1 MSTPATVRLIA
12 GREIRERL
20 EGRFLRVM
28 TVITALLVVA
38 GVTIPALVHSDKAT
52 KLGLV
57 GPATHAL
64 APPLQ
69 RTAQAAR
76 LRIAL
81 VSVADDARAR
91 ALLRSGGLDAALSL
105 SGAGARLEAKQSVP
119 GDVTEVVSATL
130 DALHIRSALLGAG
143 VGPAAVTRALTPVK
157 VTAASIQPARSHEGA
172 RNLAAFAVGLLMYLS
187 LVIYGAAV
195 AQGVAQEK
203 TSRTAEILLSAVR
216 PSELLAGK
224 VAGIGVVGLGQ
235 LAVAAGAGLIAN
247 AAVHSTRIPGV
258 VWVLIP
264 AFLVYFLAG
273 FALYAFLFA
282 AAGALVARQEEV
294 QFVTMPFSIVLVGG
308 YLLVYAVIGSPD
320 ATWIHVLAFV
330 PLLTPQLAPALIA
343 VGHIPVWEV
352 VAQAV
357 VLLGTI
363 YLTARVASRIYA
375 AALVR
380 GGARISWSAALR
392 LHPARSQT
400 IS

>member
-1 MSTPATVRLIA
+1 MKGTATVRLIA

-38 GVTIPALVHSDKAT
+38 GIIIPALVHSNKES

-57 GPATHAL
+57 GPAVHSL
-64 APPLQ
+64 AAPLQ
-69 RTAQAAR
+69 RAAHAAR
-76 LRIAL
+76 LNVAVL
-81 VSVADDARAR
+81 SVADDARAR

-105 SGAGARLEAKQSVP
+105 SGARARLEAKQSVP
-119 GDVTEVVSATL
+119 GDITALVSTTL
-130 DALHIRSALLGAG
+130 NAQHVRSALARAG
-143 VGPAAVTRALTPVK
+143 VPAAAVTSALTPVK
-157 VTAASIQPARSHEGA
+157 LSAVAIQPPRSHEAA

-203 TSRTAEILLSAVR
+203 TTRTAEVLLSAVR
-216 PSELLAGK
+216 PGELLAGK
-224 VAGIGVVGLGQ
+224 VAGIGVVGMGQ

-247 AAVHSTRIPGV
+247 AAVHSTKIPGV

-264 AFLVYFLAG
+264 AFLVYFIAG

-343 VGHIPVWEV
+343 VGHIPVWEIM
-352 VAQAV
+352 AQAAI
-357 VLLGTI
+357 LLGSI
-363 YLTARVASRIYA
+363 YLTVRVASRIYA

-380 GGARISWSAALR
+380 GGARLPWKAALR
-392 LHPARSQT
+392 LEPARTQST
-400 IS
+400 S

>member
-1 MSTPATVRLIA
+1 VSPSATVRLIA

-20 EGRFLRVM
+20 ESRFLRVM
-28 TVITALLVVA
+28 TVITAVLVVA
-38 GVTIPALVHSDKAT
+38 GITIPTLVHSHTAT

-57 GPATHAL
+57 GQATQGL
-64 APPLQ
+64 ATPLQ
-69 RTAQAAR
+69 RAAHAAR
-76 LRIAL
+76 LH
-81 VSVADDARAR
+81 VAVVNVAEDAEAR
-91 ALLRSGGLDAALSL
+91 ALLRSGGLDAALTVSD
-105 SGAGARLEAKQSVP
+105 AGARLEAKRSVP
-119 GDVTEVVSATL
+119 GDITALVSTTL
-130 DALHIRSALLGAG
+130 NALHVRSALALAG
-143 VGPAAVTRALTPVK
+143 VPAAAVTAALTPVR
-157 VTAASIQPARSHEGA
+157 VTAVAIQPLRSHATA

-203 TSRTAEILLSAVR
+203 TTRTAELLLSAVR

-224 VAGIGVVGLGQ
+224 VAGIGVVGMGQ
-235 LAVAAGAGLIAN
+235 LAFAAAAGLIAN
-247 AAVHSTRIPGV
+247 AVVHSAKIPGV

-264 AFLVYFLAG
+264 AFLVYFAAG

-320 ATWIHVLAFV
+320 ATWLHVLAFV

-343 VGHIPVWEV
+343 VGHIPVWEI
-352 VAQAV
+352 VAQAAI
-357 VLLGTI
+357 LLGAI
-363 YLTARVASRIYA
+363 YLTVRVASRIYA

-380 GGARISWSAALR
+380 GGARVPWRAALR
-392 LHPARSQT
+392 LRPARAQS